1 MQVALTRRLTTIN
14 DLPPPVCT
22 MEVSQYGI
30 RMVEHSKDGVSGSH
44 RGGESCLFYTFVKHR
59 QDGVSVSHR
68 GGESGLFYTF
78 VKYRQDGVSV
88 SHRGGESVVCST
100 HSLNTGRT
108 G

>member
-1 MQVALTRRLTTIN
+1 M
-14 DLPPPVCT
+14 
-22 MEVSQYGI
+22 
-30 RMVEHSKDGVSGSH
+30 
-44 RGGESCLFYTFVKHR
+44 
-59 QDGVSVSHR
+59 SVSHR

-88 SHRGGESVVCST
+88 SHRGGESGLFYTFIKYRQDGVSVSHRGGESVVCST

>member
-1 MQVALTRRLTTIN
+1 M
-14 DLPPPVCT
+14 
-22 MEVSQYGI
+22 
-30 RMVEHSKDGVSGSH
+30 
-44 RGGESCLFYTFVKHR
+44 
-59 QDGVSVSHR
+59 SVSHR
-68 GGESGLFYTF
+68 GGESGLFNTF

>member
-1 MQVALTRRLTTIN
+1 MHHGGQSVRNPHGRTQQGRGECLTQGRG
-14 DLPPPVCT
+14 VC
-22 MEVSQYGI
+22 G
-30 RMVEHSKDGVSGSH
+30 
-44 RGGESCLFYTFVKHR
+44 LFYTFVKHR

-68 GGESGLFYTF
+68 GGESGLFNTF

-100 HSLNTGRT
+100 HSLNTGRM